1 MTLSKL
7 FRNPSNVVAY
17 ASVIVAGYFLILGL
31 IQAQSVLAP
40 VVLALVIALLTV
52 PLARKMEEK
61 LNFKKVFASLVSLLV
76 VIFVTLGITVL
87 VFFQFSNFI
96 SDSGDISGKMEK
108 TLSSVEEFMIKNTP
122 LERESL
128 DEFKTEYGLK
138 ESEDGEEEENVKE
151 NQQEAMTILAAMGG
165 FLAAWVL
172 TYVYVFL
179 FIQYRKKFFNFLLRL
194 FPVDEQKRISV
205 IVSQSLD
212 VVQHYIIGRLILM
225 VFLAILY
232 GIGLMISGVENY
244 VLVSLIGAVLSI
256 IPFIGNMIAY
266 VIAVVIGLGGG
277 GDTQMILGVTLTFLA
292 VQFVDSYIFQP
303 LVLGSKLN
311 VNPFFIIFSVL
322 VGNAIWGIVGM
333 VLSIPLFAVVTIITN
348 KVPAWDAFGY
358 LFRNSKEDVE

>member
-1 MTLSKL
+1 MTVNKL
-7 FRNPSNVVAY
+7 FSNPNRVVAY
-17 ASVIVAGYFLILGL
+17 ASVIVAAYFLISGL

-40 VVLALVIALLTV
+40 VVLALVIAMLTV
-52 PLARKMEEK
+52 PLARMMENK
-61 LNFKKVFASLVSLLV
+61 LNFPKILASLVSLLV
-76 VIFVTLGITVL
+76 VIFVTVGITVL

-96 SDSGDISGKMEK
+96 ADSGDITGKMEK

-128 DEFKTEYGLK
+128 DEFKADYGLE
-138 ESEDGEEEENVKE
+138 ESEAGAEEDNVKE

-165 FLAAWVL
+165 FLAAWIL

-194 FPVDEQKRISV
+194 FPDDQRKRISV

-212 VVQHYIIGRLILM
+212 VVQHYIVGRLILM
-225 VFLAILY
+225 VFLAVLY
-232 GIGLMISGVENY
+232 GIGLVISGVENY

-256 IPFIGNMIAY
+256 IPFIGNMMAY

-277 GDTQMILGVTLTFLA
+277 GDSQMILGVTITFLI
-292 VQFVDSYIFQP
+292 VQFADSYVFQP
-303 LVLGSKLN
+303 LVLGNKLN
-311 VNPFFIIFSVL
+311 VNPFFIIISVL

-348 KVPAWDAFGY
+348 KVPAGDAFGY
-358 LFRNSKEDVE
+358 LFRNSKEDVD